1 MDEEVEQMSLTE
13 EVKRV
18 VKTYGLNNDLEKE
31 IWYIVD
37 CVQKEMICRFNK
49 IKLQDQFIIELAKE
63 IK

>member
-1 MDEEVEQMSLTE
+1 MQMSITD
-13 EVKRV
+13 EVKQI

-37 CVQKEMICRFNK
+37 CVQKEMINRFNK
-49 IKLQDQFIIELAKE
+49 IKLQDQFIIDLARE